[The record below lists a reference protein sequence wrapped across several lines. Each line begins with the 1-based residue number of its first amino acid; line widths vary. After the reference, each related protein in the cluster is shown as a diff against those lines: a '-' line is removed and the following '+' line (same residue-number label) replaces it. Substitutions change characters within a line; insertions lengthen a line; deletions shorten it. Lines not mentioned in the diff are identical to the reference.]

1 VGTAHLTETLI
12 VTPEERKKLLE
23 ELLAKKDAEGLKTKD
38 RLAIPPQEIPEQDAD
53 ARRRNVSEVALGY
66 TEEQARLEA
75 LRCLQCRNAPCV
87 QGCPVR
93 IRIRE
98 FVGAIAAGDHRQA
111 LEIIKENSLLPAVCG
126 RVCPQEVQCQEK
138 CTVGLSL
145 KDASK
150 AVSIGR
156 LERFAADWSSSPGE
170 GVPPSDSHTGST
182 PTNPSGPAQGSS
194 GQDALATEEQGRGA
208 HATVPVV
215 APPTGMKVAIIGSGP
230 GGIVAAA
237 DTRRAGHEVTV
248 FEAFHKPGGVLVYG
262 IPEFRLPKAIV
273 RQEIETLRSMGVK
286 IVTNFIVGRTRTI
299 EQLMKED
306 GFDAVYIGVGAGLPS
321 FMSIEGESLV
331 GVYSANEYLTR
342 ANLMKAYKFGA
353 GADTPIARSKK
364 VAVVGGGNVAMDA
377 ARTAVR
383 LGAEKVYLIYR
394 RTEKEMPA
402 RVEEVH
408 HAKQEG
414 IEFRLLQNPKR
425 ILGDANGYVTAV
437 ECLRYELGEPDASG
451 RRRPVA
457 IPGSEF
463 QIEVDA
469 VIIAIGNL
477 ANPLIRQTT
486 PGLEFNKWGN
496 IVVDEHCRTSLA
508 GVYAGGDIV
517 LGAATVILAMG
528 QGRIAAAAINEYL
541 EKKKAATA

>member
-1 VGTAHLTETLI
+1 MIDDLSGFPAIINNRYPMTSEDK
-12 VTPEERKKLLE
+12 KKLLR
-23 ELLAKKDAEGLKTKD
+23 ELLAKKNSGGLKTKD
-38 RLAIPPQEIPEQDAD
+38 RLAIPPQEIPEQDAN
-53 ARRRNVSEVALGY
+53 ARRRNVNEVALGY
-66 TEEQARLEA
+66 TEEQARIEA

-87 QGCPVR
+87 EGCPVR
-93 IRIRE
+93 IRIRD
-98 FVGAIAAGDHRQA
+98 FVGAVAEGDYRKA
-111 LEIIKENSLLPAVCG
+111 LEIVKENSLLPAVCG

-145 KDASK
+145 KDVSK

-156 LERFAADWSSSPGE
+156 LERFVADWDGSSS
-170 GVPPSDSHTGST
+170 GSPEDARDESALRT
-182 PTNPSGPAQGSS
+182 PHSAIP
-194 GQDALATEEQGRGA
+194 L
-208 HATVPVV
+208 V

-248 FEAFHKPGGVLVYG
+248 FEAFHKPGGVMVYG

-273 RQEIETLRSMGVK
+273 RQEIETLREMGVK

-321 FMSIEGESLV
+321 FMNIEGESLV

-342 ANLMKAYKFGA
+342 ANLMKAYQFGS

-364 VAVVGGGNVAMDA
+364 VAVVGGGNVAMDS

-408 HAKQEG
+408 HAQQEG
-414 IEFRLLQNPKR
+414 IEFHLLQNPKR
-425 ILGDANGYVTAV
+425 ILGDANGNVVAI

-463 QIEVDA
+463 QIEVDT

-496 IVVDEHCRTSLA
+496 IVVDEHCRTSLE

-528 QGRIAAAAINEYL
+528 QGRIAAAAMNEYL
-541 EKKKAATA
+541 AKKQASRANRQA

>member
-1 VGTAHLTETLI
+1 MAGTAHPTEALI
-12 VTPEERKKLLE
+12 VTSEERTKLLQ
-23 ELLAKKDAEGLKTKD
+23 ELLAKKASGSLKTKD
-38 RLAIPPQEIPEQDAD
+38 RLAIPPQEMPEQNAT

-75 LRCLQCRNAPCV
+75 MRCLQCRNAPCV
-87 QGCPVR
+87 EGCPVR
-93 IRIRE
+93 IRIRD
-98 FVGAIAAGDHRQA
+98 FVGAIAEGDYGQA
-111 LEIIKENSLLPAVCG
+111 LAIIKENSLLPAVCG

-145 KDASK
+145 KDVSK

-156 LERFAADWSSSPGE
+156 LERFVADRGRN
-170 GVPPSDSHTGST
+170 GTAVP
-182 PTNPSGPAQGSS
+182 A
-194 GQDALATEEQGRGA
+194 
-208 HATVPVV
+208 V
-215 APPTGMKVAIIGSGP
+215 APPTGMKVAVIGSGP

-237 DTRRAGHEVTV
+237 DARRAGHEVTV
-248 FEAFHKPGGVLVYG
+248 FEAFHKPGGVMVYG

-273 RQEIETLRSMGVK
+273 QQEIDTLRKMGVK

-321 FMSIEGESLV
+321 FMNVEGESLV

-342 ANLMKAYKFGA
+342 ANLMKAYQFGS
-353 GADTPIARSKK
+353 GADTPIAMSKR
-364 VAVVGGGNVAMDA
+364 VAVVGGGNVAMDS

-414 IEFRLLQNPKR
+414 VNFHLLENPKR
-425 ILGDANGYVTAV
+425 ILGDANGSVVAV
-437 ECLRYELGEPDASG
+437 DGY
-451 RRRPVA
+451 
-457 IPGSEF
+457 
-463 QIEVDA
+463 
-469 VIIAIGNL
+469 
-477 ANPLIRQTT
+477 
-486 PGLEFNKWGN
+486 
-496 IVVDEHCRTSLA
+496 RTSTGLIASRFDLA
-508 GVYAGGDIV
+508 AGRALRD
-517 LGAATVILAMG
+517 LRFELA
-528 QGRIAAAAINEYL
+528 
-541 EKKKAATA
+541 